1 MITVKDER
9 YLKLAKRQA
18 LRSQHMPKR
27 VGVVI
32 VRGNK
37 ILASGYNK
45 VSHPKVLSFPG
56 IDGYNYW
63 SLHSEID
70 ALSKIE
76 DARGSTAYLWATK
89 ARSKKAKPCA
99 LCEKYLRLRGVER
112 IVFTLEDGTVREQ
125 IL

>member
-1 MITVKDER
+1 MITVKDKR
-9 YLKLAKRQA
+9 YLELAKRQA

-37 ILASGYNK
+37 ILALGYNK
-45 VSHPKVLSFPG
+45 LSHPKVLSFPG

-70 ALSKIE
+70 ALSKVE
-76 DARGSTAYLWATK
+76 DARGSTTYLWATK
-89 ARSKKAKPCA
+89 ARSKKAKPCI
-99 LCEKYLRLRGVER
+99 LCEKYLKLRGVVR
-112 IVFTLEDGTVREQ
+112 IVYTSVDGSIQE
-125 IL
+125 LSL